1 MGEHKELIAYSI
13 MIIISIACFNA
24 LGVSI
29 TKYATASQRSTVD
42 TCRTLVIWA
51 VSVSI
56 GWEHFLV
63 LELLGFFL
71 LVFGTLM
78 YNEIIIM
85 PVGFLNHWTK
95 REIDKRK

>member
-1 MGEHKELIAYSI
+1 
-13 MIIISIACFNA
+13 
-24 LGVSI
+24 
-29 TKYATASQRSTVD
+29 
-42 TCRTLVIWA
+42 LVIWA